1 MIQYLLMQIRPIQP
15 ADLDLLDEIDATIQS
30 DDYLHVDRST
40 GMMSAHFKI
49 ECRPLLER
57 KSESN
62 PISDDLRFQFKQ
74 IATGI
79 DDGFCVVAELND
91 MPIAAALAVLS
102 ADVVDLVDLRV
113 DFDQRREGFGSA
125 MMFQVI
131 NFAREQESRAIRVF
145 ARTGNGPLN
154 RMLAKLGFE
163 IAGIDTQRHSNH
175 DLVKEQTTLIW
186 YLQLI

>member
-1 MIQYLLMQIRPIQP
+1 MWTMQIRPIQP

-30 DDYLHVDRST
+30 DQYLHVDRTAQAMTVS
-40 GMMSAHFKI
+40 FRV
-49 ECRPLLER
+49 EQRPLPER
-57 KSESN
+57 RSESN
-62 PISDDLRFQFKQ
+62 PIDDDLRFRFKQ

-79 DDGFCVVAELND
+79 EDGFCCIAEHNQI
-91 MPIAAALAVLS
+91 PIAAAVATQIG
-102 ADVVDLVDLRV
+102 DVIELVDLRV
-113 DFDQRREGFGSA
+113 DFDRRREGFGSA
-125 MMFQVI
+125 LMFQLI
-131 NFAREQESRAIRVF
+131 NYARERESRAIRVF
-145 ARTGNGPLN
+145 VRTGNAPFN

>member
-1 MIQYLLMQIRPIQP
+1 MQIRPLNL
-15 ADLDLLDEIDATIQS
+15 ADLEFIDEIDATIQS
-30 DDYLHVDRST
+30 EDYLHVDRAADAL
-40 GMMSAHFKI
+40 SASFRI
-49 ECRPLLER
+49 EQRPLLER

-62 PISDDLRFQFKQ
+62 PIGDELRFQLKQ
-74 IATGI
+74 IASGM
-79 DDGFCVVAELND
+79 DDGFCCVAEHDQL
-91 MPIAAALAVLS
+91 PIASALAVEDG
-102 ADVVDLVDLRV
+102 DVVELVDLRV
-113 DFDQRREGFGSA
+113 DFDRRREGFGSA

-131 NFAREQESRAIRVF
+131 NFARERESRAIRVF
-145 ARTGNGPLN
+145 VTTGNGPFN

>member
-1 MIQYLLMQIRPIQP
+1 MQIRPIQLS
-15 ADLDLLDEIDATIQS
+15 DLDLLDEIDATIQTDS
-30 DDYLHVDRST
+30 YLHVDRSAEA
-40 GMMSAHFKI
+40 MSASFKI
-49 ECRPLLER
+49 ESRPLPER

-74 IATGI
+74 LATGI
-79 DDGFCVVAELND
+79 DDGFCMVAEHDDL
-91 MPIAAALAVLS
+91 PIAAAIAVQNG
-102 ADVVDLVDLRV
+102 DIVELVDLRV
-113 DFDQRREGFGSA
+113 DFDRRREGFGSA

-131 NFAREQESRAIRVF
+131 NFARERESRAIRVF
-145 ARTGNGPLN
+145 VRTGNGPFN